1 MNKLIIVTLLL
12 VATAGA
18 NANEYKYG
26 CSNSSAYKGDS
37 FSSTPAE
44 FGGTTTATCKA
55 FYEMWQGS
63 GQNLNGMT
71 VDNTTTCAT
80 FTTTEAKSIAKVMG
94 KYCCDDGKSVCFVDY
109 SKLCADPTKYTGSK
123 ETSKFGNAVACDS
136 LMEIWDAPTTGP
148 FSGTTWS
155 TVSKCDDITN
165 TIKDANGGPT
175 GQPLA
180 QEVANECCSDAV
192 GVCEATALDNTG
204 AGVKITSMPKVLLF
218 ALLFIISSHLF

>member
-37 FSSTPAE
+37 FTSTPAE
-44 FGGTTTATCKA
+44 FGGTTATCKQ
-55 FYEMWQGS
+55 FYERWQAPGYL
-63 GQNLNGMT
+63 LNGMT

-80 FTTTEAKSIAKVMG
+80 FTTTEAKSISKVMG
-94 KYCCDDGKSVCFVDY
+94 KHCCDDGKSVCFVDY

-123 ETSKFGNAVACDS
+123 QTSKFGSATACDD
-136 LMEIWDAPTTGP
+136 LMGVWNTPTTGP

-165 TIKDANGGPT
+165 TIKAEEGGPT
-175 GQPLA
+175 GQVIA

-192 GVCEATALDNTG
+192 GVCEETALDNTA

>member
-37 FSSTPAE
+37 FSSTPTE
-44 FGGTTTATCKA
+44 FGGTTATCKQ
-55 FYEMWQGS
+55 FYEMWQQS
-63 GQNLNGMT
+63 GKQLNGMT

-136 LMEIWDAPTTGP
+136 LMEIWDAPTTG
-148 FSGTTWS
+148 
-155 TVSKCDDITN
+155 
-165 TIKDANGGPT
+165 
-175 GQPLA
+175 
-180 QEVANECCSDAV
+180 
-192 GVCEATALDNTG
+192 
-204 AGVKITSMPKVLLF
+204 
-218 ALLFIISSHLF
+218 